1 VTGALP
7 LDVSR
12 ETLEKLE
19 HYAALLKK
27 WNPRIN
33 LVAKST
39 LDDLWTRH
47 IVDSAQ
53 LNQMA
58 PHPVRHWVDLGS
70 GGGFPGLVIAIMALE
85 TGSPTNV
92 TLVESDARK
101 SAFLRTVIRE
111 TGAKASVITDRV
123 EEIAPLFADV
133 ISARALADLPTLLGF
148 VERHLA
154 PSGVALFLK
163 GQAWEKEL
171 SAAQEAWKFD
181 HQVAKSITEEGP
193 VILRISGVS
202 RV

>member
-7 LDVSR
+7 RDVSR